1 MKRRGGILLS
11 LFMVLLLVLLLL
23 NHAAES
29 AQAALSA
36 LRLAATVV
44 VPSLFP
50 FSVLSS
56 FLVLS
61 GTAAKW
67 GTVFRRPMEK
77 IFRVDGSCAPAWILG
92 VLCGYP
98 IGAAVLSGLYE
109 NGQVSRDSVER
120 TLPYC
125 SNASPGFIVSIAGG
139 TMLGS
144 QRAGWLLLLV
154 HISASLLVG
163 LTMRR
168 KQPRLCPTP
177 IAKPSERVSLPF
189 PTAFTEAVRRA
200 ALTMVQ
206 VSGFIVLFSVFLYLL
221 RLAAEAFHLG
231 AVSTLLFSGILELT
245 NGIQSLHTYPAGFS
259 IRFLLAAAMLGWSGL
274 CVHCQ
279 VLSLTLPQKI
289 SAKPYLAGK
298 VLHCLY
304 SVLLAFPVSRL
315 VREESVETAA
325 MMTPISVKGFV
336 VLAFWLFLA
345 EGLFLLALWK
355 FGSGFGIMKKTDTGG
370 R

>member
-1 MKRRGGILLS
+1 MRRQGGILFS
-11 LFMVLLLVLLLL
+11 LLAVLLLVLLLL

-29 AQAALSA
+29 AQTALSA

-50 FSVLSS
+50 FCVLST

-61 GTAAKW
+61 GMAARW
-67 GTVFRRPMEK
+67 GVLLRRPMEK
-77 IFRVDGSCAPAWILG
+77 VFRVDGGCAPAWILG

-98 IGAAVLSGLYE
+98 IGASVLAGLYE
-109 NGQVSRDSVER
+109 DGEVSRESVER

-139 TMLGS
+139 AMLGS
-144 QRAGWLLLLV
+144 LRAGWLLLLI
-154 HISASLLVG
+154 HLAASLLVG
-163 LTMRR
+163 LTMRPKR
-168 KQPRLCPTP
+168 PRLAP
-177 IAKPSERVSLPF
+177 AAEPSKQTALPF

-221 RLAAEAFHLG
+221 QLAAEALHLG
-231 AVSTLLFSGILELT
+231 ADGTLLFAGILELT
-245 NGIQSLHTYPAGFS
+245 NGLQSLHTYSAGIS
-259 IRFLLAAAMLGWSGL
+259 IRFVVAAAMLGWSGL

-279 VLSLTLPQKI
+279 VLSLTLPKKI
-289 SAKPYLAGK
+289 SAGPYLAGK
-298 VLHCLY
+298 LLHGLY
-304 SVLLAFPVSRL
+304 SVLLALPASRMIG
-315 VREESVETAA
+315 EETVETVAA
-325 MMTPISVKGFV
+325 MTSMPIAGLI
-336 VLAFWLFLA
+336 VLCFWLFLA

-355 FGSGFGIMKKTDTGG
+355 FGPGFGIMEKTDAGG
-370 R
+370 G